1 MIKMTRACPAMAR
14 PTSPKS
20 RCSSIGMYSES
31 LSDSPRQLANLRSPP
46 PLLYPPGPRVEG
58 GVAKHHQPHSP
69 GKSFKTYTKTDSTAE
84 CLAKLKNLLPNAR
97 LQKHT
102 TEVRE
107 LAAAQSGCQQSLCIA
122 RYGDRYHSSEPT
134 DSSLLPSLSYSLLWW
149 KRPSPT
155 SRTWRAS
162 SAPPTTR

>member
-1 MIKMTRACPAMAR
+1 M
-14 PTSPKS
+14 
-20 RCSSIGMYSES
+20 
-31 LSDSPRQLANLRSPP
+31 
-46 PLLYPPGPRVEG
+46 EG

-107 LAAAQSGCQQSLCIA
+107 LTAAQSGCQQSLGIA
-122 RYGDRYHSSEPT
+122 RYGDRYHSGEST
-134 DSSLLPSLSYSLLWW
+134 DLLPPSFSLLQLALVEETIAYITYLESILSAANDQVGYVLWLLLLPSLPRMNTFLRGPCTLA
-149 KRPSPT
+149 RPGLIV
-155 SRTWRAS
+155 
-162 SAPPTTR
+162 